1 MTAVRLQVRGDDRAF
16 TIDVGQTILEAA
28 MAQGLALDHACGG
41 VCACS
46 TCHVKVK
53 QGRECLSEASD
64 DELDQLDEARDV
76 ALDSR
81 LGCQAKL
88 LRPPQAGVVEIHE
101 MAMDGNV
108 MKMRALAN
116 GLELPAGKT
125 VELKPGGYHV
135 MMMDLKAALPKD
147 STVPLTLVFKDAKGA
162 ESRLELKVPVATAPA
177 HSH

>member
-1 MTAVRLQVRGDDRAF
+1 MTRARLQVRGDDRAF

-53 QGRECLSEASD
+53 QGRECLSDASD

-88 LRPPQAGVVEIHE
+88 LRAPQAGVVEIQIPTW
-101 MAMDGNV
+101 NV
-108 MKMRALAN
+108 NAVR
-116 GLELPAGKT
+116 E
-125 VELKPGGYHV
+125 GGH
-135 MMMDLKAALPKD
+135 
-147 STVPLTLVFKDAKGA
+147 
-162 ESRLELKVPVATAPA
+162 
-177 HSH
+177 